1 MGRVPP
7 LVWLLAVLLLLP
19 TTAGRALVGI
29 FGGAALLL
37 LTVSLVLGGLGWLGW
52 RRMKSQFQVCGQ
64 CGATIWVRQRF
75 ARPVVQSLTMVRNHR
90 KTVLLMPMPL
100 QPVRRPLISPLKMWT
115 LRS

>member
-37 LTVSLVLGGLGWLGW
+37 LSLSVVLGGLGWLGW
-52 RRMKSQFQVCGQ
+52 KRMKSQFKVCTA
-64 CGATIWVRQRF
+64 CGTTNLGSATTC
-75 ARPVVQSLTMVRNHR
+75 AACGSTLDDN
-90 KTVLLMPMPL
+90 L
-100 QPVRRPLISPLKMWT
+100 QASSGTSFDADSTPASSVTIDVKAEDVES
-115 LRS
+115 

>member
-64 CGATIWVRQRF
+64 CGTTNLASAVVCSACGAVLDNGSKSSANSSFDADATPASSATIDITAEDVE
-75 ARPVVQSLTMVRNHR
+75 S
-90 KTVLLMPMPL
+90 
-100 QPVRRPLISPLKMWT
+100 
-115 LRS
+115 